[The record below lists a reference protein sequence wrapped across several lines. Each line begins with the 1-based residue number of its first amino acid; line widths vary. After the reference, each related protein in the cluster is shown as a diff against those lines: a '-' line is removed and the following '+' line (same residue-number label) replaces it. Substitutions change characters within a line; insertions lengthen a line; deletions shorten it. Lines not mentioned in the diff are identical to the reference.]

1 MEIFFKRTHNR
12 FKKCYHMENNVF
24 ALYVPK
30 ATDIEPAT
38 TCNIDTGIILYLPD
52 RSHGFVTSMFRR
64 DEIHKLKAKK
74 QRLEISNKSHLD
86 NLIIKKDS
94 VLGFVVIEPKHLTY
108 KHETKKIKKEK
119 EKQAKKRRQTKAENA
134 NVNTKVS

>member
-1 MEIFFKRTHNR
+1 
-12 FKKCYHMENNVF
+12 MENNVF

-30 ATDIEPAT
+30 ADIEPAT

-119 EKQAKKRRQTKAENA
+119 EKQGKKRRQTKAENA